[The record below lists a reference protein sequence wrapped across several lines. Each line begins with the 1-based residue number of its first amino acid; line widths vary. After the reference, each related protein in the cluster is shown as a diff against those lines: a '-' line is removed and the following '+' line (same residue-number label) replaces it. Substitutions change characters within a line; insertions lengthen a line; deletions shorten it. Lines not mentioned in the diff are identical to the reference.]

1 MEIITKWSVV
11 STDYE
16 IDTGKILR
24 IHYSVDTSDGVSTY
38 HSYGTV
44 TIVGAVV
51 VPFQAITE
59 LLLIEW
65 VKDELGESEVEAIE
79 TTHLEKLQYAQEK
92 RKGEYAQGLPW
103 K

>member
-1 MEIITKWSVV
+1 MEITTKWKIN

-16 IDTGKILR
+16 IDTGRILR
-24 IHYSVDTSDGVSTY
+24 IHYSVDTSDGISTY

-44 TIVGAVV
+44 TLIGAIV

-65 VKDELGESEVEAIE
+65 VKDELGQSEVDAIE
-79 TTHLEKLQYAQEK
+79 RTHLEKLQVAQEK
-92 RKGEYAQGLPW
+92 RQGEYAQGLPW
-103 K
+103 S